1 MTVSKEA
8 FLSPTEFAN
17 RYNRTRPI
25 DEDFMPL
32 EPSYVKFLCDQGKI
46 TYSVLPSHDGR
57 KNDVYM
63 IPENQIEEVD
73 ILLNANTEKAL
84 TAEEAAAII
93 GCDKT
98 WVSVLGRKGDLK
110 RERSIRNG
118 KMVYLYK
125 EEVVKEFAEARKNKK
140 EKVAAKSDEVEELK
154 RIIDELRKKNNKLV
168 FENSD
173 LKDRLKHAVSEDK
186 DIFEAYRRG
195 FKDGFEMGGNK

>member
-17 RYNRTRPI
+17 RYNSTRPI
-25 DEDFMPL
+25 DESFMPL
-32 EPSYVKFLCDQGKI
+32 EPSYVKFLCDQEKI
-46 TYSVLPSHDGR
+46 THSVLPAHDGR

-63 IPENQIEEVD
+63 IPESQLEEVD
-73 ILLNANTEKAL
+73 ILLNVNVEKTL
-84 TAEEAAAII
+84 TAEEASLII

-98 WVSVLGRKGDLK
+98 YVSVLGKRGDLK

-118 KMVYLYK
+118 KMVYLYQ
-125 EEVVKEFAEARKNKK
+125 EEDVKEFAEARRNKK
-140 EKVAAKSDEVEELK
+140 EKAAAKLDEVEELK
-154 RIIDELRKKNNKLV
+154 RTIDELRKKNNKLV
-168 FENSD
+168 FENAD